1 VINPE
6 FVNGYLVGI
15 SMFRLT
21 ALLLVG
27 MFLTLV
33 IAGEDRGQLRP
44 GLARAAL
51 EPQAE
56 TVATA
61 PVDEVVRVVA
71 AAPAD
76 AASASKAAKLAK
88 PAATLAA
95 AVPAPAATA
104 AVAVAVEA
112 ERVVVQEVNEV
123 FTLANLATEEM
134 PSVGATEPV
143 PENAVAET
151 TLSELDGVEGQIMY
165 VTARSVNVRAGPST
179 ETEVLGS
186 LGSGEAALV
195 VSDID
200 GEWARIVIQ
209 GDGMEG
215 YVALRFLTAES
226 P

>member
-1 VINPE
+1 MINPE

-61 PVDEVVRVVA
+61 PADEVVRVVA

-95 AVPAPAATA
+95 AVPAPAP
-104 AVAVAVEA
+104 AVEA

-134 PSVGATEPV
+134 PLVGATEPM

>member
-1 VINPE
+1 MINPV

-15 SMFRLT
+15 SMLRLT

-33 IAGEDRGQLRP
+33 IAGEDRGQMRP

-56 TVATA
+56 PVAKA

-71 AAPAD
+71 AAPVD
-76 AASASKAAKLAK
+76 GASASKAAKLTK
-88 PAATLAA
+88 P
-95 AVPAPAATA
+95 VATA
-104 AVAVAVEA
+104 AETTPAPVAEP
-112 ERVVVQEVNEV
+112 ERVVVQEVAEV
-123 FTLANLATEEM
+123 FTLANLATEEI
-134 PSVGATEPV
+134 P
-143 PENAVAET
+143 AVEAAET
-151 TLSELDGVEGQIMY
+151 LPEGAETALSEIRGVEGQIMY
-165 VTARSVNVRAGPST
+165 VTARSVNVREGPST
-179 ETEVLGS
+179 ETAVLGS

-215 YVALRFLTAES
+215 YVALRFLSAES